1 MLSTPKNFLFLF
13 LFIFNNLTAN
23 EFSDDQDLKEFNQA
37 IENNPYNFIDSN
49 AQQMVLVLTK
59 DAELF
64 ESDREAYENKIKD
77 IFEPMID
84 FRRVAASVMGRKYY
98 LLATKEQRAEF
109 VEIFKDSLLDT
120 YAETLAQ
127 WGDAEIITDFS
138 YDEKKNKIVSVKQ
151 ELLTTNNV
159 YPIIYKLREYKN
171 GTYKIVNII
180 INGINL
186 GQTFHNQFQ
195 ALAIEKNENISSIIS
210 EWKSD
215 AFIDG

>member
-1 MLSTPKNFLFLF
+1 MLHLKRNLLFLFLF
-13 LFIFNNLTAN
+13 LSSSIYGDIN
-23 EFSDDQDLKEFNQA
+23 K
-37 IENNPYNFIDSN
+37 NPFELIDIKS
-49 AQQMVLVLTK
+49 QEMVVVLTTEN
-59 DAELF
+59 ELF
-64 ESDREAYENKIKD
+64 NTNPELFKDKIKD
-77 IFEPMID
+77 IFEPLID
-84 FRRVAASVMGRKYY
+84 FNRVSASVMGKKYF
-98 LLATKEQRAEF
+98 LSATKEERVEF
-109 VEIFKDSLLDT
+109 IEVFKFSLLDT
-120 YAETLAQ
+120 YAETLSQ

-151 ELLTTNNV
+151 NLLTTNNI

-195 ALAIEKNENISSIIS
+195 ALAIEKEENISLIIS
-210 EWKSD
+210 EWESD

>member
-1 MLSTPKNFLFLF
+1 MWRLKRNLLLTFLFLSSSINADINKNPF
-13 LFIFNNLTAN
+13 ELIDIKSQEMVVVLTTENGLFIT
-23 EFSDDQDLKEFNQA
+23 
-37 IENNPYNFIDSN
+37 NP
-49 AQQMVLVLTK
+49 
-59 DAELF
+59 ELF
-64 ESDREAYENKIKD
+64 KDKIKN
-77 IFEPMID
+77 IFEPLID
-84 FRRVAASVMGRKYY
+84 FNRVSASVMGKKYY
-98 LLATKEQRAEF
+98 LSATKEERDQFIE
-109 VEIFKDSLLDT
+109 VFKISLLDT

-127 WGDAEIITDFS
+127 WDDAQIITDFS

-151 ELLTTNNV
+151 NLLTTNNI

-171 GTYKIVNII
+171 GTYRIVNII

-195 ALAIEKNENISSIIS
+195 ALAFEKNENIAEIIS

>member
-1 MLSTPKNFLFLF
+1 MSYLKRNLLALILFLSF
-13 LFIFNNLTAN
+13 PI
-23 EFSDDQDLKEFNQA
+23 FSDINR
-37 IENNPYNFIDSN
+37 NPFELIDIKS
-49 AQQMVLVLTK
+49 QEMVAVLTNEN
-59 DAELF
+59 ELF
-64 ESDREAYENKIKD
+64 DTDPELFKNKIKN
-77 IFEPMID
+77 IFEPLID
-84 FRRVAASVMGRKYY
+84 FNRVSASVMGKKYY
-98 LLATKEQRAEF
+98 LNATNEERAQFIE
-109 VEIFKDSLLDT
+109 VFKISLLDT

-138 YDEKKNKIVSVKQ
+138 YHEKKNKIVSVKQ
-151 ELLTTNNV
+151 NLVTTSAT

-195 ALAIEKNENISSIIS
+195 ALALEKNENIYSIIS

-215 AFIDG
+215 AFVDEQ

>member
-1 MLSTPKNFLFLF
+1 MLHLKRNLLVLFFLPFPIFTDINKNPFELIDIKSQEMVVVLTSENE
-13 LFIFNNLTAN
+13 LFIT
-23 EFSDDQDLKEFNQA
+23 
-37 IENNPYNFIDSN
+37 NP
-49 AQQMVLVLTK
+49 
-59 DAELF
+59 ELF
-64 ESDREAYENKIKD
+64 KN
-77 IFEPMID
+77 IFEHLID
-84 FRRVAASVMGRKYY
+84 FNRVSASVMGKKYY
-98 LLATKEQRAEF
+98 LSATKEERAEF
-109 VEIFKDSLLDT
+109 IEVFKISLLDT

-138 YDEKKNKIVSVKQ
+138 YDEKKNKIISIKQ
-151 ELLTTNNV
+151 NLLTTNNI

-195 ALAIEKNENISSIIS
+195 ALAIEKNENISSIII

>member
-1 MLSTPKNFLFLF
+1 MLHLKRNL
-13 LFIFNNLTAN
+13 LFIFLLLSSPIFPDINKNPFELIDAN
-23 EFSDDQDLKEFNQA
+23 SQEMVRILKTE
-37 IENNPYNFIDSN
+37 S
-49 AQQMVLVLTK
+49 
-59 DAELF
+59 ELF
-64 ESDREAYENKIKD
+64 DTDPDLFKSKIKN
-77 IFEPMID
+77 IFEPLID
-84 FRRVAASVMGRKYY
+84 FNRVSASVMGKKYY
-98 LLATKEQRAEF
+98 LNATKEERMQFIE
-109 VEIFKDSLLDT
+109 VFKVSLLDT
-120 YAETLAQ
+120 YAETLSQ
-127 WGDAEIITDFS
+127 WGDAEIVTDFS
-138 YDEKKNKIVSVKQ
+138 YDEKNNKIVSVKQ
-151 ELLTTNNV
+151 DLLTTNNI

>member
-1 MLSTPKNFLFLF
+1 MWRLKRNLLLTFLFLS
-13 LFIFNNLTAN
+13 
-23 EFSDDQDLKEFNQA
+23 FSINADINK
-37 IENNPYNFIDSN
+37 NPFELIDIKS
-49 AQQMVLVLTK
+49 QEMVVVLTTEN
-59 DAELF
+59 ELF
-64 ESDREAYENKIKD
+64 VTNSELFKDKIKN
-77 IFEPMID
+77 IFEPLID
-84 FRRVAASVMGRKYY
+84 FNRVSASVMGKKYY
-98 LLATKEQRAEF
+98 LSATKEERDQFIE
-109 VEIFKDSLLDT
+109 VFKISLLDT

-127 WGDAEIITDFS
+127 WDDAQIITDFS

-151 ELLTTNNV
+151 NLLTTNNI

-171 GTYKIVNII
+171 GNYKIVNII

-195 ALAIEKNENISSIIS
+195 ALAFEKDENIAEIIS

>member
-1 MLSTPKNFLFLF
+1 MLHLKRNLLFLFLF
-13 LFIFNNLTAN
+13 LSSSIYGDIN
-23 EFSDDQDLKEFNQA
+23 K
-37 IENNPYNFIDSN
+37 NPFELIDIKS
-49 AQQMVLVLTK
+49 QEMVVVLTTEN
-59 DAELF
+59 ELF
-64 ESDREAYENKIKD
+64 NTNPELFKDKIKD
-77 IFEPMID
+77 IFEPLID
-84 FRRVAASVMGRKYY
+84 FNRVSASVMGKKYF
-98 LLATKEQRAEF
+98 LSATKEERVEF
-109 VEIFKDSLLDT
+109 IEVFKFSLLDI
-120 YAETLAQ
+120 YAETLSQ

-151 ELLTTNNV
+151 NLLTTNNI

-195 ALAIEKNENISSIIS
+195 ALAIEKEENISLIIS
-210 EWKSD
+210 EWESD

>member
-1 MLSTPKNFLFLF
+1 MSYLKRNLLALILFLSF
-13 LFIFNNLTAN
+13 PI
-23 EFSDDQDLKEFNQA
+23 FSDINR
-37 IENNPYNFIDSN
+37 NPFELIDIKS
-49 AQQMVLVLTK
+49 QEMVAVLTNEN
-59 DAELF
+59 ELF
-64 ESDREAYENKIKD
+64 DTDPELFKNKIKN
-77 IFEPMID
+77 IFEPLID
-84 FRRVAASVMGRKYY
+84 FNRVSASVMGKKYY
-98 LLATKEQRAEF
+98 LNATNEERAQFIE
-109 VEIFKDSLLDT
+109 VFKISLLDT

-138 YDEKKNKIVSVKQ
+138 YHEKKNKIVSVKQ
-151 ELLTTNNV
+151 NLVTTSAT

-195 ALAIEKNENISSIIS
+195 ALALEKNENIYSIIG

-215 AFIDG
+215 AFVDEQ

>member
-1 MLSTPKNFLFLF
+1 MLLIKRNLLFLF
-13 LFIFNNLTAN
+13 LILTSPIIADIN
-23 EFSDDQDLKEFNQA
+23 K
-37 IENNPYNFIDSN
+37 NPFKLIDTKS
-49 AQQMVLVLTK
+49 QEMVVVLTK
-59 DAELF
+59 ENELF
-64 ESDREAYENKIKD
+64 KSNPDLFKLKIKN
-77 IFEPMID
+77 IFEPLID
-84 FRRVAASVMGRKYY
+84 FNRVSAVVMGKKYY
-98 LLATKEQRAEF
+98 KSATESERTQFIE
-109 VEIFKDSLLDT
+109 VFKISLLDT

-138 YDEKKNKIVSVKQ
+138 FNEKKNNIVSVKQ
-151 ELLTTNNV
+151 DLLTTNNS
-159 YPIIYKLREYKN
+159 YPIIYKLRKYKD

-195 ALAIEKNENISSIIS
+195 ALAIEKNENISSIIE

>member
-1 MLSTPKNFLFLF
+1 MSYLKRNLLTLFLF
-13 LFIFNNLTAN
+13 LSFPIL
-23 EFSDDQDLKEFNQA
+23 SDINKNPFKLIDTKSQEMVVVL
-37 IENNPYNFIDSN
+37 ITEN
-49 AQQMVLVLTK
+49 
-59 DAELF
+59 ELF
-64 ESDREAYENKIKD
+64 KNKIKN
-77 IFEPMID
+77 IFEPLID
-84 FRRVAASVMGRKYY
+84 FNRVSASVMGKKYY
-98 LLATKEQRAEF
+98 LSATKEERIEF
-109 VEIFKDSLLDT
+109 IEVFKISLLDT

-138 YDEKKNKIVSVKQ
+138 YDEKKNNILSVKQ

-195 ALAIEKNENISSIIS
+195 ALAIEKNGNISSIIS